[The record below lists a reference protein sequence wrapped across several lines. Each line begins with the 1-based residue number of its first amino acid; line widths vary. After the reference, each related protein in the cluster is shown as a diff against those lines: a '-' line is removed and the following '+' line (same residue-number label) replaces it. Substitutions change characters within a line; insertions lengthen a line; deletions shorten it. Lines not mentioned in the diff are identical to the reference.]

1 MLTNPVLVEAT
12 RGELTESSHRGSVAV
27 VDADGALVF
36 SVGEIDRPIF
46 PRSAVKALQALPLLE
61 TGAAEKYAL
70 TNEEI
75 ALACASHNGE
85 PDHVRAAQRMLR
97 KAGLD
102 AKDLECGAHWPM
114 YEPAAR
120 ALERE
125 CATPSALHNNCS
137 GKHAGFICLGT
148 GGLGI
153 DPSGYS
159 RPSHEVQS
167 AIRTTLEEM
176 TDTPHTVD
184 AMAVDGCSIPTYAV
198 PLRALA
204 LGFARFGTGHGLG
217 PIRSAAAAR
226 IRHALTVA
234 PFMLAGTKRF
244 DTEVVGGLRGRAF
257 TKVGAEGAFCASLPE
272 AGLGIALKM
281 DDGAARAAEVVM
293 AAMIVRFLEL
303 NEPEFS
309 VIRRWLPFV
318 LTNWNGIEV
327 GLLRNTKLI

>member
-1 MLTNPVLVEAT
+1 MINPVLVEAT

-70 TNEEI
+70 TDEEI
-75 ALACASHNGE
+75 AVACASHNGE
-85 PDHVRAAQRMLR
+85 PAHVRTAQSMLM
-97 KAGLD
+97 KAGRD

-125 CATPSALHNNCS
+125 CTAPSALHNNCS

-153 DPSGYS
+153 DPAGYS
-159 RPSHEVQS
+159 GPSHEVQTAVRS
-167 AIRTTLEEM
+167 TLEEL
-176 TDTPHTVD
+176 TGAPHTVD

-204 LGFARFGTGHGLG
+204 LGFARFGTGHGLS
-217 PIRSAAAAR
+217 PVRTAAAAS

-244 DTEVVGGLRGRAF
+244 DTEVVAGLRGRAF
-257 TKVGAEGAFCASLPE
+257 TKVGAEGVFCASLPE
-272 AGLGIALKM
+272 VGLGIALKM

-293 AAMIVRFLEL
+293 ATMIVRFLDL
-303 NEPEFS
+303 NEPELA
-309 VIRRWLPFV
+309 VVGRWLPFV
-318 LTNWNGIEV
+318 LANWNGIEV
-327 GLLRNTKLI
+327 GLLRNTELI